1 MQPFLVYSSIY
12 LAMVQIHLLIE
23 IIATPSAS
31 SGNLQLDSCFFLKG
45 SRSSNAIPLIFLAQP
60 FLTVNMKS

>member
-31 SGNLQLDSCFFLKG
+31 SGNLQLDSDFF
-45 SRSSNAIPLIFLAQP
+45 
-60 FLTVNMKS
+60 